1 MAQWQIFKGK
11 NAGGAPLQVGEM
23 FDDGE
28 IASPEDEGFN
38 TKARDAEVK
47 KRSGDGWSYVGRS
60 TQVSDKM
67 ADQIAAEVEAIIGD
81 EGNDISDE
89 AVARRMVLA
98 ARGLNDKQ

>member
-11 NAGGAPLQVGEM
+11 NAGGAPLQVGEL

-28 IASPEDEGFN
+28 LSSPEDQGFD

-47 KRSGDGWSYVGRS
+47 NRGGDGWSYVGRS
-60 TQVSDKM
+60 TQVSAKM
-67 ADQIAAEVEAIIGD
+67 ANQITAEVDAIVGD
-81 EGNDISDE
+81 EGNDISNE